1 MRLLFLIAL
10 VCGLLPA
17 VTSELEER
25 AVQAGTVPA
34 SDWTQS
40 DRYDPSRDPEKDLD
54 AACAEAK
61 NSNKYLFVVVGGEW
75 CVWCHIMDEFFH
87 EHQDLMLLRDKNYV
101 LLKVNMSRENMNRT
115 FLSHYPNIRGYP
127 HIFILDAEGK
137 LIRSQ
142 PSNELEDGRS
152 YNPKNFKKFLEK
164 YAPRSAA

>member
-40 DRYDPSRDPEKDLD
+40 DRYDPSRDPEKDLA

-61 NSNKYLFVVVGGEW
+61 NSNKYLFVVVGGEWCVWCVW

-115 FLSHYPNIRGYP
+115 FDVSPSQYSRIPA
-127 HIFILDAEGK
+127 HIHPGC
-137 LIRSQ
+137 
-142 PSNELEDGRS
+142 GRKADS
-152 YNPKNFKKFLEK
+152 V
-164 YAPRSAA
+164 SAIERTRRRAQL